1 MRADLTLAQVSALR
15 TMLADQF
22 EDDDRGWLDLL
33 EGETDAHA
41 LVRRFLDQIEAEDG
55 VHAALTEQ
63 MDARKVRRDRSDTR
77 KAAAREAIATVLKC
91 AGIDKLPLPEAT
103 ITLRETAVKLVV
115 NDAAAVP
122 QEYAK
127 ATWKP
132 EMAKINAAFGDAE
145 QLPNWLRR
153 DEPRPSL
160 TIRRR

>member
-115 NDAAAVP
+115 NDA
-122 QEYAK
+122 
-127 ATWKP
+127 TWKP